1 MSLFNEL
8 KRRNVFRV
16 TIAYIV
22 MAWVVMQVA
31 DVILNNIVAPG
42 WVFHVLLLFLAIG
55 LPFAVFLAWAFELTP
70 EGLKREHEVDRKQSI
85 TGQTGRK
92 LDRTV
97 IVVLLLAVAWFAW
110 DRFRVEAPVS
120 QPVSMEQQV
129 RASEN
134 DAGHRLT
141 PVVAVLPFKSTG
153 SDDGGFL
160 ASGLHDDLLT
170 RLAKLN
176 AFSVLS
182 RTSMMEYA
190 DTTKNMRQ
198 IGEELG
204 AGYILE
210 GGVQS
215 RGDRVRINAQLIDAP
230 ADEHLWAEIY
240 NRELT
245 AANLFD
251 IQAELAVAIA
261 NELQAT
267 LSPADREIVEDVP
280 TLNTNA
286 YNAYLRGLQLWETR
300 GYVGTRDRDVVEAFE
315 EAVRLDPEFA
325 LAWARL
331 STALVRVAA
340 GSSDP
345 DIPEAALAALAKARA
360 LQPGLQETELA
371 WAEYLYRVMF
381 EYEQALEALETL
393 GERAAGNVA
402 AISLRA
408 WLNRRLGRY
417 EEAYSAMQQASRL
430 EPRNAS
436 TFMFLA
442 GYAILLNDCESA
454 QRHSEMALSLA
465 PDSPDVRTQVAEYEL
480 ECTGNARRASDLL
493 WEVEFK
499 VWDTY
504 NAAWVAALHERDFER
519 ALSLAEIVLPVAPL
533 LDPVFRQLRRAE
545 TFRYLGQDEA
555 AARSAL
561 DAAGEMLEAAM
572 QDEDLLAGQ
581 LYAATKMWYHAF
593 QGDAEAV
600 TYWIGE
606 HKMRFRDEFKG
617 DLVQESHLHLY
628 YAQSLAG
635 ADLHDEAVTE
645 LRTMLEAP
653 GGHRFPYVDSFPGF
667 DTLDNHP
674 GYIKLRER
682 FGDTSPTKNH

>member
-1 MSLFNEL
+1 LSLFNEL

-16 TIAYIV
+16 AIAYII
-22 MAWVVMQVA
+22 MAWLVMQVA

-55 LPFAVFLAWAFELTP
+55 LPFAVFFAWAFELTP
-70 EGLKREHEVDRKQSI
+70 EGLKREHEVDRQQPITSQS
-85 TGQTGRK
+85 GRK
-92 LDRTV
+92 LDRTI

-110 DRFRVEAPVS
+110 DRFRVEEPAS
-120 QPVSMEQQV
+120 QQESMEQQTS
-129 RASEN
+129 ASAN
-134 DAGHRLT
+134 GAGHPST
-141 PVVAVLPFKSTG
+141 PVVAVLPFKATG

-160 ASGLHDDLLT
+160 ASGLHHDLLT

-215 RGDRVRINAQLIDAP
+215 HGDRVRINAQLIDAP
-230 ADEHLWAEIY
+230 ADKHLWAEIY

-267 LSPADREIVEDVP
+267 LSPADRKIVEDVP
-280 TLNTNA
+280 TLNTAA

-300 GYVGTRDRDVVEAFE
+300 GYVGTRDRDAVEAFE

-331 STALVRVAA
+331 STARIRVAA

-345 DIPEAALAALAKARA
+345 KIPEAALTALAKSRA
-360 LQPGLQETELA
+360 LQPGLLEAELA

-381 EYEQALEALETL
+381 EYGQALEALEAL
-393 GERAAGNVA
+393 GERAAGSVDA
-402 AISLRA
+402 MRLRA

-430 EPRNAS
+430 EPRSAS
-436 TFMFLA
+436 TFMA
-442 GYAILLNDCESA
+442 QVGNAILLNDCESA
-454 QRHSEMALSLA
+454 GRHSERALSLA
-465 PDSPDVRTQVAEYEL
+465 PNSPDVRTRVAQYEL

-493 WEVEFK
+493 REVEFA
-499 VWDTY
+499 VWDTF
-504 NAAWVAALHERDFER
+504 NAAWIAALHERDFER
-519 ALSLAEIVLPVAPL
+519 ALTLAEIELSGTGSWG
-533 LDPVFRQLRRAE
+533 PVFSQLRRSE
-545 TFRYLGQDEA
+545 TFRDLGQDEP
-555 AARSAL
+555 AARRAL
-561 DAAGEMLEAAM
+561 DTAGERLEALE
-572 QDEDLLAGQ
+572 QNEDLLPSEVYAG
-581 LYAATKMWYHAF
+581 TKIWYHSMR
-593 QGDAEAV
+593 GDADAV
-600 TYWIGE
+600 IYWIGE
-606 HKMRFRDEFKG
+606 HKRRFRNEFKG
-617 DLVQESHLHLY
+617 DRAQESRYHLY
-628 YAQSLAG
+628 YAWSLADAG
-635 ADLHDEAVTE
+635 LHDEAVAE

-653 GGHRFPYVDSFPGF
+653 GGHRFPYADGLPAF
-667 DTLDNHP
+667 DVLEDHP
-674 GYIKLRER
+674 GYVELRER
-682 FGDTSPTKNH
+682 FGNTSPK